1 MEAQILTEEC
11 SPTCL
16 IRSIQNAE
24 CSDSV
29 NEDTEVGRN
38 KTETDKK
45 KYLCSRVPCHLQ
57 EMFRKSCKH
66 ISDSESEQFA
76 SLLNDFQNVFAKS
89 DTDLGCFTAIKH
101 SIDTG
106 DSKPVKQRM
115 RHTPTGFQ
123 EEEEKHL
130 KSMLE
135 CGVITPSISE
145 WASAP
150 VLVWKKDG
158 SIRWCID
165 YRVVNEKSVKQVWP
179 IPSFSQCAELFS
191 NLKYMSTV
199 DLNSGYWQIEMDEND
214 RHKTAFITKYGL
226 YEYKRMPFRLTNAP
240 ATFMRAMTLVLQFLG
255 QATKKIVVRG

>member
-1 MEAQILTEEC
+1 MQAQILTEEC

-66 ISDSESEQFA
+66 ISDGESEQFA
-76 SLLNDFQNVFAKS
+76 SLLNDLQNVFAKS

-115 RHTPTGFQ
+115 RCTPLGFQ

-130 KSMLE
+130 KSML
-135 CGVITPSISE
+135 
-145 WASAP
+145 
-150 VLVWKKDG
+150 
-158 SIRWCID
+158 
-165 YRVVNEKSVKQVWP
+165 
-179 IPSFSQCAELFS
+179 
-191 NLKYMSTV
+191 
-199 DLNSGYWQIEMDEND
+199 
-214 RHKTAFITKYGL
+214 
-226 YEYKRMPFRLTNAP
+226 
-240 ATFMRAMTLVLQFLG
+240 
-255 QATKKIVVRG
+255 